1 MTPKQRRF
9 CEEYLVDLNAT
20 QAAIRAGFRE
30 RTAYSIA
37 QENLKKPEIA
47 SEIQR
52 LMKER
57 QERTQ
62 ITQDRVLLELARIAF
77 FDFRK
82 LYREDGALKQPHEL
96 DDEAAGVLSGIDVME
111 MAVCSGKM
119 DMETLCK
126 RYSLNKST
134 TYRQLADIKIKFRK
148 LERIA
153 MINLDKSFI
162 DNKLLVA

>member
-1 MTPKQRRF
+1 M
-9 CEEYLVDLNAT
+9 
-20 QAAIRAGFRE
+20 QAAIRAEYSE
-30 RTAYSIA
+30 RKAYSIA

-47 SEIQR
+47 SEIRR

-82 LYREDGALKQPHEL
+82 LYREDGTLKQPHEL
-96 DDEAAGVLSGIDVME
+96 DDEAAAVLSGIDVVE
-111 MAVCSGKM
+111 MAVCGGKM

-126 RYSLNKST
+126 RYFLSKST

-153 MINLDKSFI
+153 MINLDSVFVDK
-162 DNKLLVA
+162 KLLLVA